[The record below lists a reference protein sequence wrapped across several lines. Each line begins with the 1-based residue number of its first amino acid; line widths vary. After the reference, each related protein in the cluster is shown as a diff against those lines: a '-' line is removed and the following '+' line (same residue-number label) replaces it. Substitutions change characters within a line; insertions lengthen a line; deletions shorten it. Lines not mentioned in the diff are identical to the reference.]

1 MDIMELNHMDEAL
14 HDDEQVANA
23 VGMQKWYIDT
33 ASNTHVVGD
42 KRYFIRY
49 RGLSR
54 DEATVRGVAP
64 SFKEQPC
71 GVETILLETSVSGNT
86 VHSVIDD
93 VLLVP
98 GASNPL
104 LSMERALEDLS

>member
-1 MDIMELNHMDEAL
+1 M
-14 HDDEQVANA
+14 
-23 VGMQKWYIDT
+23 
-33 ASNTHVVGD
+33 VGD

-49 RGLSR
+49 RGLSS
-54 DEATVRGVAP
+54 DEATARGVAP

-71 GVETILLETSVSGNT
+71 GVRTNLLETSVAGKT
-86 VHSVIDD
+86 VHNVIDD